1 MITFIR
7 SAVIA
12 PGKMAEALAFA
23 KQIAEL
29 VQRKHGATVQVLLP
43 IGGNPSSIAW
53 LVHYDGMAQW
63 EALNA
68 KLLGDSDYMGM
79 IGSTSATFVPGSLHD
94 EIWKAL

>member
-7 SAVIA
+7 SAVVA
-12 PGKMAEALAFA
+12 PGKTAEAFAFA

-43 IGGNPSSIAW
+43 VGGNPARVAW
-53 LVHYDGMAQW
+53 LVHYEGLAHW
-63 EALNA
+63 EALNT
-68 KLLGDSDYMGM
+68 KLLGDPDYMSM